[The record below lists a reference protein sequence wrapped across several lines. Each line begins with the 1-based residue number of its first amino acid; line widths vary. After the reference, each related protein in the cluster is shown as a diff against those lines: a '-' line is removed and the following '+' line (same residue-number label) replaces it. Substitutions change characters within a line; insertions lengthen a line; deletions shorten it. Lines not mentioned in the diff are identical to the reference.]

1 MQITPEAIVYLKQQV
16 AEEQAPGIRLYQAGQ
31 GCCGPSFG
39 LGFGKSEAGDQVQ
52 DFDGLSFAIDGNLAD
67 VSNDITLA
75 MEETE
80 QGPQIV
86 LLGASNC

>member
-1 MQITPEAIVYLKQQV
+1 MHITPEAIDYLKEQV
-16 AEEQAPGIRLYQAGQ
+16 ALEQAPGIRLYQAGQ

-39 LGFGKSEAGDQVQ
+39 LGFGAVETGDKVQ
-52 DFDGLSFAIDGNLAD
+52 DFEGLSFAIDGTLAD
-67 VSNDITLA
+67 MSDNITLA
-75 MEETE
+75 MEDTE